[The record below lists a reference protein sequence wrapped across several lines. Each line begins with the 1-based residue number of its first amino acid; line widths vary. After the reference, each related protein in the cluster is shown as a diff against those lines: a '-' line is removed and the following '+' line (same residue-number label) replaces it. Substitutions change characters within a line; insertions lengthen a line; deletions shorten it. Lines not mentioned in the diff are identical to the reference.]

1 MYDVGIVGC
10 GVIGT
15 RLAESFAEHPETTVA
30 AACDVDGARAES
42 FAAER
47 DAAAYTDHETMLAD
61 EDLDVLYVGVPPVHH
76 RDIAAAGLDA
86 GVNVI
91 CEKPIAENAE
101 EGAELAA
108 LEAETDL
115 VTAVNLPFR
124 YTPGFVDLR
133 ERVADGAVGTP
144 RRVSLD
150 FRFPTWPREWQDVDW
165 LRSREQGGPIREV
178 GTHFLFGVH
187 ELFGG
192 IDRLSAAVEYA
203 GPDECEESV
212 VGWFEAGGATGRA
225 GDGAADAATAASTA
239 GGAVDVDAP
248 VHGTIDLLTDHDRPE
263 ENAITVTGTAGELRL
278 GEWYRLVA
286 DPGTDD
292 EREVCADRASTTLTL
307 VDEFVT
313 ALDGGDADLVT
324 FAEATAVQ
332 RAVDAVFASGG
343 DPIRLD

>member
-10 GVIGT
+10 GVIGN

-30 AACDVDGARAES
+30 AACDVDAERAET

-76 RDIAAAGLDA
+76 REIATAGLDA

-91 CEKPIAENAE
+91 CEKPIAEDAE

-124 YTPGFVDLR
+124 YTPGFVELC
-133 ERVADGAVGTP
+133 ERVADGEVGTP
-144 RRVSLD
+144 KRVSLD
-150 FRFPTWPREWQDVDW
+150 FRFPRWPREWQDVDW
-165 LRSREQGGPIREV
+165 LRSREQGGPLREV
-178 GTHFLFGVH
+178 GTHFLFGIQ

-192 IDRLSAAVEYA
+192 VDRVSAAVQYA
-203 GPDECEESV
+203 APDECEESV
-212 VGWFEAGGATGRA
+212 VGWFAVGEAE
-225 GDGAADAATAASTA
+225 
-239 GGAVDVDAP
+239 GGAVDIDGQ
-248 VHGTIDLLTDHDRPE
+248 VHGTVDVLTDHDRPE
-263 ENAITVTGTAGELRL
+263 QNALTVTGTEGAL
-278 GEWYRLVA
+278 GLTEWYRLVA

-292 EREVCADRASTTLTL
+292 ERELCGDRPSTTLTL

-313 ALDGGDADLVT
+313 ALKGGDADLVS

-332 RAVDAVFASGG
+332 RVVDAVFASDGEPV
-343 DPIRLD
+343 DLSQ

>member
-15 RLAESFAEHPETTVA
+15 RLAESFADHPETTVA
-30 AACDVDGARAES
+30 AACDVDADRAES

-47 DAAAYTDHETMLAD
+47 DADAYTDHGTMLATA
-61 EDLDVLYVGVPPVHH
+61 DLDVLYVGVPPVHH
-76 RDIAAAGLDA
+76 REIAAAGLDA
-86 GVNVI
+86 GVDVI
-91 CEKPIAENAE
+91 CEKPIAEDAE
-101 EGAELAA
+101 AGAELAA

-124 YTPGFVDLR
+124 YTPGFVELR
-133 ERVADGAVGTP
+133 ERVAAGEVGTP

-150 FRFPTWPREWQDVDW
+150 FRFPRWPREWQDVDW
-165 LRSREQGGPIREV
+165 LRSREQGGPVREV
-178 GTHFLFGVH
+178 GTHFLFGVR

-192 IDRLSAAVEYA
+192 VDRLSAAVQYA

-212 VGWFEAGGATGRA
+212 VGWFAAGGEGS
-225 GDGAADAATAASTA
+225 ADA
-239 GGAVDVDAP
+239 GAVDTDAP

-263 ENAITVTGTAGELRL
+263 ENAITVTGTDGELAL
-278 GEWYRLVA
+278 TEWYRLVA

-292 EREVCADRASTTLTL
+292 ERELCADRASTTLTL

-313 ALDGGDADLVT
+313 ALDGGDGDLVS

-332 RAVDAVFASGG
+332 RVVDAVFASDG
-343 DPIRLD
+343 DPLRIE

>member
-30 AACDVDGARAES
+30 AACDVDAERAAS

-47 DAAAYTDHETMLAD
+47 DADAYTDHEELLAA

-76 RDIAAAGLDA
+76 REIAAAGLDA

-91 CEKPIAENAE
+91 CEKPIAEDAE

-124 YTPGFVDLR
+124 YTPGFVELR
-133 ERVADGAVGTP
+133 ERVADGAIGTP

-178 GTHFLFGVH
+178 GTHFLFGVR

-192 IDRLSAAVEYA
+192 VDRLSAVVEYA

-212 VGWFEAGGATGRA
+212 VGWFAAGG
-225 GDGAADAATAASTA
+225 DATA
-239 GGAVDVDAP
+239 GAVDTDAP
-248 VHGTIDLLTDHDRPE
+248 VHGTVDLLADHDQPE
-263 ENAITVTGTAGELRL
+263 ENAITVTGTEGELAL
-278 GEWYRLVA
+278 TEWYRLIA

-292 EREVCADRASTTLTL
+292 ERELCADRASTTLTL
-307 VDEFVT
+307 VDEFVA
-313 ALDGGDADLVT
+313 ALDGDDADLVS

-332 RAVDAVFASGG
+332 RVVDAVFDSGG
-343 DPIRLD
+343 EPVDLR